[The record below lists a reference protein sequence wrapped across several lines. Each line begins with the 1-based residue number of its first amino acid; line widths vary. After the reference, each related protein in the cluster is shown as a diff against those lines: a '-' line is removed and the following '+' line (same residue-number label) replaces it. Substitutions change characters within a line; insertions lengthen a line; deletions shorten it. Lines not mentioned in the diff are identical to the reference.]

1 LTLEPPVRRLLSIPN
16 LRIYLLGDLISTAG
30 DNALWLAMA
39 IWMKELTGSSA
50 WAGLILF
57 FFALGNLFSPLGGLV
72 ADRFRR
78 RPLLICGNLF
88 MAALV
93 LLILLV
99 HGRDLMWLVY
109 LVMFAYGV
117 VGSAMGPAET
127 ALLPAI
133 VPEDL
138 LAEAN
143 GAQQSLSEGLRL
155 VTPLLGAGLFV
166 WAGAGVV
173 AVVDAAT
180 FLVAAAS
187 LAALRVTAPAP
198 GTVAVTAT
206 PGAPEAVP
214 EAWEAVPVP
223 GTEAVPELVAEKVP
237 GKGETSAGFRFLAAD
252 PILKSITITLG
263 LVLLALG
270 FTESAAFSVVT
281 VGLHRSAS
289 FVGVLSTVQGVG
301 AITGGILAAPL
312 LKRTS
317 ASLLIVAGLVSLT
330 VSMVLLAVPNLAVD
344 LVAMLAAGLVGP
356 WLLVAATTALQT
368 RTPGYLLGRVT
379 GVFQLSLGLPQIAS
393 IGLGAA
399 LIAVV
404 NYRIL
409 LLTIAVVAVLAA
421 GYLLSV
427 PETRRRTVPANT
439 VPANTVPAN
448 TGSASTGPASTAPLG
463 AFAAAPAET
472 ISPEVF

>member
-1 LTLEPPVRRLLSIPN
+1 VRRLLRIRN
-16 LRIYLLGDLISTAG
+16 VRIYLLGDLISTAG

-39 IWMKELTGSSA
+39 IWMKEMTGSSA

-57 FFALGNLFSPLGGLV
+57 FFALGNLFSPLGGV
-72 ADRFRR
+72 IADRFRR

-99 HGRDLMWLVY
+99 HGRGLMWVVY
-109 LVMFAYGV
+109 LVMFAYGL

-127 ALLPAI
+127 ALLPVI
-133 VPEDL
+133 VPQDL

-143 GAQQSLSEGLRL
+143 GTQQSLSQGLRL
-155 VTPLLGAGLFV
+155 VTPLMGAGLFV

-187 LAALRVTAPAP
+187 LAVLRVSEPVP
-198 GTVAVTAT
+198 GTAA
-206 PGAPEAVP
+206 APETSAAPVQGP
-214 EAWEAVPVP
+214 EAVPVP
-223 GTEAVPELVAEKVP
+223 GTEPVPEPVAERVP
-237 GKGETSAGFRFLAAD
+237 EKGETSAGFRFLAGE
-252 PILKSITITLG
+252 PVLKSITIALG

-281 VGLHRSAS
+281 IGLHRSAS
-289 FVGVLSTVQGVG
+289 FVGVLSTVQGAG
-301 AITGGILAAPL
+301 AVVGGILAAPL

-317 ASLLIVAGLVSLT
+317 EPLLIVAGLASLT
-330 VSMVLLAVPNLAVD
+330 VAMVLLAVPNLAAN

-356 WLLVAATTALQT
+356 WLIVAATTALQT
-368 RTPGYLLGRVT
+368 RTPAHLLGRVT

-409 LLTIAVVAVLAA
+409 LATIAVVAVVAA

-427 PETRRRTVPANT
+427 PESRRRPA
-439 VPANTVPAN
+439 AL
-448 TGSASTGPASTAPLG
+448 PASYEGDAP
-463 AFAAAPAET
+463 AATEAAATEVSLPAT
-472 ISPEVF
+472 RPSRSHLGS

>member
-1 LTLEPPVRRLLSIPN
+1 MRRLLRIRN
-16 LRIYLLGDLISTAG
+16 VRIYLLGDLVSTAG

-39 IWMKELTGSSA
+39 IWMKEMTGSSA

-57 FFALGNLFSPLGGLV
+57 FFALGNLFSPLGGVV

-78 RPLLICGNLF
+78 RPLLIGANLF

-109 LVMFAYGV
+109 LVMFLYGLA
-117 VGSAMGPAET
+117 GSAMGPAET
-127 ALLPAI
+127 ALLPDI

-143 GAQQSLSEGLRL
+143 GAQQTLTQGLRL
-155 VTPLLGAGLFV
+155 VTPLIGAGLFV

-173 AVVDAAT
+173 AVIDAAT
-180 FLVAAAS
+180 FLVAAGS
-187 LAALRVTAPAP
+187 LVALRVTETVP
-198 GTVAVTAT
+198 GTVAVPGTTA
-206 PGAPEAVP
+206 PPAAD
-214 EAWEAVPVP
+214 AVPVA
-223 GTEAVPELVAEKVP
+223 GTEPVPEPVAEKVP
-237 GKGETSAGFRFLAAD
+237 EKGEMSAGFRFLAAE
-252 PILKSITITLG
+252 PVLRSITIALA

-270 FTESAAFSVVT
+270 FTESAGFSVVT

-289 FVGVLSTVQGVG
+289 FVGVLSTVQGAG
-301 AITGGILAAPL
+301 AIVGGILAAPL

-317 ASLLIVAGLVSLT
+317 EPLLIVAGLASLT
-330 VSMVLLAVPNLAVD
+330 VAMVLLAIPNLTAN

-368 RTPGYLLGRVT
+368 RTPQHLLGRVT

-409 LLTIAVVAVLAA
+409 LAAIAVVAVVAA

-427 PETRRRTVPANT
+427 PATRRRPAAVP
-439 VPANTVPAN
+439 VSYD
-448 TGSASTGPASTAPLG
+448 TGAPVAG
-463 AFAAAPAET
+463 
-472 ISPEVF
+472 EVRSL

>member
-1 LTLEPPVRRLLSIPN
+1 MRQLLRIRN
-16 LRIYLLGDLISTAG
+16 VRIYLLGDLVSTAG

-39 IWMKELTGSSA
+39 IWMREMTGSSA

-57 FFALGNLFSPLGGLV
+57 FFALGNLFSPLGGVL
-72 ADRFRR
+72 ADRVRR
-78 RPLLICGNLF
+78 RPLLIWANLF
-88 MAALV
+88 MAGLV

-99 HGRDLMWLVY
+99 HGRSLMWLVY
-109 LVMFAYGV
+109 LVMFVYGLA
-117 VGSAMGPAET
+117 GSAMGPAET

-143 GAQQSLSEGLRL
+143 GAQQTLTQGLRL
-155 VTPLLGAGLFV
+155 VTPLIGAGLFV

-180 FLVAAAS
+180 FVVAAGS
-187 LAALRVTAPAP
+187 LAALRVT
-198 GTVAVTAT
+198 
-206 PGAPEAVP
+206 EAVP
-214 EAWEAVPVP
+214 GSTVVP
-223 GTEAVPELVAEKVP
+223 GSTETEAVPEKVP
-237 GKGETSAGFRFLAAD
+237 GKGEMSAGFRFLAAE
-252 PILKSITITLG
+252 PVLKSITITLA

-270 FTESAAFSVVT
+270 FTESAGFSVVT

-289 FVGVLSTVQGVG
+289 FVGVLSTVQGAG
-301 AITGGILAAPL
+301 AIAGGILAAPL

-317 ASLLIVAGLVSLT
+317 ESLLIVAGLVSLT
-330 VSMVLLAVPNLAVD
+330 IAMLLLIVPSLTAN

-368 RTPGYLLGRVT
+368 RTPAHLLGRVA
-379 GVFQLSLGLPQIAS
+379 GVFDLSLGLPQITS
-393 IGLGAA
+393 VGLGAA

-409 LLTIAVVAVLAA
+409 LITIAVVAVVAA

-427 PETRRRTVPANT
+427 PETRRRPAPDT
-439 VPANTVPAN
+439 PAPV
-448 TGSASTGPASTAPLG
+448 SAS
-463 AFAAAPAET
+463 AAAAADPD
-472 ISPEVF
+472 

>member
-1 LTLEPPVRRLLSIPN
+1 MRNLLRIPN
-16 LRIYLLGDLISTAG
+16 VRIYLIGDLISTAG

-57 FFALGNLFSPLGGLV
+57 FFALGNLFSPLGGVV

-78 RPLLICGNLF
+78 RPLLIWGNLF

-99 HGRDLMWLVY
+99 HGRGLMWVVF
-109 LVMFAYGV
+109 LVMFVYGV
-117 VGSAMGPAET
+117 AGSAMGPAET
-127 ALLPAI
+127 ALLPVF
-133 VPEDL
+133 VPADL

-143 GAQQSLSEGLRL
+143 AAQQTLSQGLRL
-155 VTPLLGAGLFV
+155 VTPLIGAGLFV

-173 AVVDAAT
+173 AVVDAST
-180 FLVAAAS
+180 FLVAAGC
-187 LAALRVTAPAP
+187 LAAMRVTEPAP
-198 GTVAVTAT
+198 GRAETVAVHGT
-206 PGAPEAVP
+206 EAVP
-214 EAWEAVPVP
+214 VPGTEAVPVP
-223 GTEAVPELVAEKVP
+223 GTEAVPEPVAEKVP
-237 GKGETSAGFRFLAAD
+237 GRGETSAGFRFIAGD
-252 PILKSITITLG
+252 PVLKSITIALA

-270 FTESAAFSVVT
+270 FTESAGFSVVT

-289 FVGVLSTVQGVG
+289 FVGVLSTVQGAG
-301 AITGGILAAPL
+301 AVAGGILAAPL

-317 ASLLIVAGLVSLT
+317 EPLLIVAGLVSLA
-330 VSMVLLAVPNLAVD
+330 VAVLLLTVPNIAAN

-368 RTPGYLLGRVT
+368 RTPANLLGRVT

-409 LLTIAVVAVLAA
+409 LVTIAVVAVVAA

-427 PETRRRTVPANT
+427 PQTRRR
-439 VPANTVPAN
+439 
-448 TGSASTGPASTAPLG
+448 SAEASSAPLQTTSV
-463 AFAAAPAET
+463 E
-472 ISPEVF
+472 

>member
-1 LTLEPPVRRLLSIPN
+1 MRQLLRIRN
-16 LRIYLLGDLISTAG
+16 VRIYLLGDLISTAG

-39 IWMKELTGSSA
+39 IWMREMTGSSA

-57 FFALGNLFSPLGGLV
+57 FFALGNLFSPLGGVL
-72 ADRFRR
+72 ADRVRR
-78 RPLLICGNLF
+78 RPLLIWANLF
-88 MAALV
+88 MAGLV

-99 HGRDLMWLVY
+99 HGRGLMWLVY
-109 LVMFAYGV
+109 LVMFVYGLA
-117 VGSAMGPAET
+117 GSAMGPAET

-143 GAQQSLSEGLRL
+143 GAQQTLTQGLRL
-155 VTPLLGAGLFV
+155 VTPLIGAGLFV

-173 AVVDAAT
+173 AVIDAAT
-180 FLVAAAS
+180 FLVAAGS
-187 LAALRVTAPAP
+187 LAALRVTEDVPKSRAVP
-198 GTVAVTAT
+198 GSTET
-206 PGAPEAVP
+206 GAVP
-214 EAWEAVPVP
+214 EEVR
-223 GTEAVPELVAEKVP
+223 
-237 GKGETSAGFRFLAAD
+237 GKGEMSAGFRFLAAE
-252 PILKSITITLG
+252 PVLKSITITLA
-263 LVLLALG
+263 LVLLAIG
-270 FTESAAFSVVT
+270 FTESAGFSVVT

-289 FVGVLSTVQGVG
+289 FVGVLSTVQGAG
-301 AITGGILAAPL
+301 AIAGGILAAPL

-317 ASLLIVAGLVSLT
+317 EPLLIVAGLVSLT
-330 VSMVLLAVPNLAVD
+330 IAMLLLIIPNLTAN

-368 RTPGYLLGRVT
+368 RTPAHLIGRVA
-379 GVFQLSLGLPQIAS
+379 GVFDLSLGLPQIAS

-409 LLTIAVVAVLAA
+409 LITIAVVAVVAA

-427 PETRRRTVPANT
+427 PETRRRSAPDTSAPV
-439 VPANTVPAN
+439 
-448 TGSASTGPASTAPLG
+448 SAS
-463 AFAAAPAET
+463 AAAAADLD
-472 ISPEVF
+472 

>member
-1 LTLEPPVRRLLSIPN
+1 MRRLLSIRN
-16 LRIYLLGDLISTAG
+16 VRIYLLGDLISTAG

-39 IWMKELTGSSA
+39 IWMKEMTGSSA

-57 FFALGNLFSPLGGLV
+57 FFALGNLFSPLGGVV

-78 RPLLICGNLF
+78 RPLMICGNLF
-88 MAALV
+88 LAALV

-99 HGRDLMWLVY
+99 HGRGLMWLVY
-109 LVMFAYGV
+109 LVMFVYGV

-143 GAQQSLSEGLRL
+143 GAQQTLSQGLRL
-155 VTPLLGAGLFV
+155 VTPLMGAGLFV

-173 AVVDAAT
+173 AVVDAVT
-180 FLVAAAS
+180 FLVAAGS
-187 LAALRVTAPAP
+187 LAALRVTEPVPGTQRAP
-198 GTVAVTAT
+198 GPRPVPGTGEVVET
-206 PGAPEAVP
+206 PEVLMGTREVPEAVP
-214 EAWEAVPVP
+214 S
-223 GTEAVPELVAEKVP
+223 
-237 GKGETSAGFRFLAAD
+237 GKRETSAGFRFLAAD
-252 PILKSITITLG
+252 PVLKSITIALA

-270 FTESAAFSVVT
+270 FTESAGFSVVT

-289 FVGVLSTVQGVG
+289 FVGVLSTVQGAG
-301 AITGGILAAPL
+301 AVIGGILAAPL

-317 ASLLIVAGLVSLT
+317 ESLMIVAGLVSLT
-330 VSMVLLAVPNLAVD
+330 LAVLLLAVPSVTAN
-344 LVAMLAAGLVGP
+344 LVAMLVAGLVGP

-368 RTPGYLLGRVT
+368 RTPVHLLGRVT

-409 LLTIAVVAVLAA
+409 LVTIAVVAVIAA

-427 PETRRRTVPANT
+427 PETRRRSAPAD
-439 VPANTVPAN
+439 
-448 TGSASTGPASTAPLG
+448 TAPLS
-463 AFAAAPAET
+463 AFTADAADVASDVLSADRAPAAAEAT
-472 ISPEVF
+472 SPEVP

>member
-1 LTLEPPVRRLLSIPN
+1 MRRLLRIRN
-16 LRIYLLGDLISTAG
+16 VRIYLLGDLVSTAG

-57 FFALGNLFSPLGGLV
+57 FFALGNLFSPLGGVV

-78 RPLLICGNLF
+78 RPLMIWANLF

-99 HGRDLMWLVY
+99 HGRGLMWVVY
-109 LVMFAYGV
+109 LVMFVYGL

-127 ALLPAI
+127 ALLPVIAG
-133 VPEDL
+133 EDL

-143 GAQQSLSEGLRL
+143 AAQQTLSEGLRL
-155 VTPLLGAGLFV
+155 VTPLMGAGLFV
-166 WAGAGVV
+166 AAGAGVV
-173 AVVDAAT
+173 ALVDAAT
-180 FLVAAAS
+180 FLVAAGS
-187 LAALRVTAPAP
+187 LAALRIT
-198 GTVAVTAT
+198 
-206 PGAPEAVP
+206 E
-214 EAWEAVPVP
+214 PVP
-223 GTEAVPELVAEKVP
+223 GTQAVAETRAVPETAEVVETPEVLVGTAEVP
-237 GKGETSAGFRFLAAD
+237 SAITNGKGETSAGFRFLAAD
-252 PILKSITITLG
+252 PVLKSITIALA

-270 FTESAAFSVVT
+270 FTESAGFSVVT

-289 FVGVLSTVQGVG
+289 FIGVLSTVQGAG
-301 AITGGILAAPL
+301 AVVGGILAAPL

-317 ASLLIVAGLVSLT
+317 EPLLIVAGLVSLT
-330 VSMVLLAVPNLAVD
+330 IAVLLLAVPNVAAN
-344 LVAMLAAGLVGP
+344 LVAMLVAGLVGP

-368 RTPGYLLGRVT
+368 RTPAHLLGRVT

-409 LLTIAVVAVLAA
+409 LVTIAVVAVVAA
-421 GYLLSV
+421 CYLLSV
-427 PETRRRTVPANT
+427 PETRRHSAPA
-439 VPANTVPAN
+439 
-448 TGSASTGPASTAPLG
+448 GPAPAP
-463 AFAAAPAET
+463 ASAADAADAAPDVLTPDIRDAEDPPKT
-472 ISPEVF
+472 

>member
-1 LTLEPPVRRLLSIPN
+1 MRRLLRIRN
-16 LRIYLLGDLISTAG
+16 VRIYLLGDLISTAG

-57 FFALGNLFSPLGGLV
+57 FFALGNLFSPLGGVV

-78 RPLLICGNLF
+78 RPLMICGNLF

-99 HGRDLMWLVY
+99 HGRGLMWLVY
-109 LVMFAYGV
+109 LVMFVYGV

-143 GAQQSLSEGLRL
+143 GAQQTLSQGLRL
-155 VTPLLGAGLFV
+155 VTPLMGAGLFV

-180 FLVAAAS
+180 FLVAAGS
-187 LAALRVTAPAP
+187 LAALRVTEPAP
-198 GTVAVTAT
+198 GRVPVPDT
-206 PGAPEAVP
+206 EAVP
-214 EAWEAVPVP
+214 MTEAVPATEAVPVP
-223 GTEAVPELVAEKVP
+223 GTEPVPEPVTENIPA
-237 GKGETSAGFRFLAAD
+237 KGETSAGFRFLAAD
-252 PILKSITITLG
+252 PVLKSITIALA

-270 FTESAAFSVVT
+270 FTESAGFSVVT

-289 FVGVLSTVQGVG
+289 FIGVLSTVQGVG
-301 AITGGILAAPL
+301 AVVGGILAAPL

-317 ASLLIVAGLVSLT
+317 EPLMIVAGLVSLT
-330 VSMVLLAVPNLAVD
+330 IAVLLLAVPNVTAN
-344 LVAMLAAGLVGP
+344 LVAMLVAGLVGP

-368 RTPGYLLGRVT
+368 RTPAHLLGRVT

-409 LLTIAVVAVLAA
+409 LVTIAVVAVIAA

-427 PETRRRTVPANT
+427 PETRR
-439 VPANTVPAN
+439 
-448 TGSASTGPASTAPLG
+448 AP
-463 AFAAAPAET
+463 AAAEAT
-472 ISPEVF
+472 SPEVS